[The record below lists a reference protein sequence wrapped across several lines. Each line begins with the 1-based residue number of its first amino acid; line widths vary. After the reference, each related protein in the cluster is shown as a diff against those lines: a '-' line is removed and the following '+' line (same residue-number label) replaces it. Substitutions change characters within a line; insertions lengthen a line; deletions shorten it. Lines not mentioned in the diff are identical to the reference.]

1 MNLAAIAR
9 LLGAVAVILVFASV
23 TTKLL
28 ADSTGH
34 YQSLARLFYVD
45 SEQNIPSL
53 YSTMLLLIS
62 ALLLSVIAVLK
73 SKQRAAYAKYWALL
87 SVGFLVMAID
97 EAASI
102 HEITIRPMRNLL
114 GGGELGIFH
123 FAWVVP
129 GIILVLALA
138 VYFLKFLSHLP
149 ANTRSGFLLAAAL
162 FIGGSIGFELIGG
175 RYAELHGTQSLFYSL
190 IVTVEESLEMAG
202 VIVFIRAL
210 LVYITETYK
219 DVQFRFDNSTDRS
232 QSMVIMSGK
241 VTHWT
246 GIPLGPLHTG
256 ENGHLSTSWHKAG
269 DVHYPSVRKVG
280 R

>member
-1 MNLAAIAR
+1 MNLPSIAR
-9 LLGAVAVILVFASV
+9 LLGAVAAVLVVASV
-23 TTKLL
+23 TTKLI
-28 ADSTGH
+28 ADSTGQ
-34 YQSLARLFYVD
+34 YRFLARLFYVD

-73 SKQRAAYAKYWALL
+73 SKQRAPYAKYWALL
-87 SVGFLVMAID
+87 SVGFLLMAID

-102 HEITIRPMRNLL
+102 HEIFIRPVRNLL
-114 GGGELGIFH
+114 GGGDLGIFH

-129 GIILVLALA
+129 GIILVLMLA
-138 VYFLKFLSHLP
+138 VFFLKFLSHLP
-149 ANTRSGFLLAAAL
+149 AKTRHSFLLAGTL

-175 RYAELHGTQSLFYSL
+175 HYAELHGTRDLFYSML
-190 IVTVEESLEMAG
+190 VTVEESLEMAG
-202 VIVFIRAL
+202 VIVFIWAL
-210 LVYITETYK
+210 LVYITDTYK

-241 VTHWT
+241 VPHWT
-246 GIPLGPLHTG
+246 GIPLGPLHAG

-269 DVHYPSVRKVG
+269 DVHYPIVRKVG